1 MTYKGFDLGG
11 KRALVFG
18 GTSGLGKSIAIGLA
32 EAGADVVPVSRRADA
47 VSEVATEI
55 RALGR
60 DTLEIS
66 ADVTR
71 RDDIQRVI
79 DRMLSEMGG
88 IEILVNSAGTIKKIP
103 SLELADEDWDRVMTV
118 NLKGTWYACQMV
130 GRVMQ
135 SQMYGRIINIAS
147 IGAFLSAHE
156 VTSYC
161 ASKGAVVML
170 TRCLAAEWA
179 KYNIAVNALAP
190 GVFETPGNRDLI
202 HRPERQASILAH
214 TPMNRFGRLEEIQG
228 AAIYLASE
236 SASFVTGE
244 ITCVDG
250 GFLIHGI
257 GKFTELD
264 TLPRS

>member
-1 MTYKGFDLGG
+1 MAYNGFNLAG

-18 GTSGLGKSIAIGLA
+18 GTSGIGKSIAIGLA
-32 EAGADVVPVSRRADA
+32 EAGADVVAVSRRADA
-47 VSEVATEI
+47 VSEIAAEI
-55 RALGR
+55 RALGKN
-60 DTLEIS
+60 TLETT

-79 DRMLSEMGG
+79 DRMLAEMGG

-103 SLELADEDWDRVMTV
+103 SLELADEDWDRIMTV

-147 IGAFLSAHE
+147 IAAFLSAHE
-156 VTSYC
+156 VTAYC

-190 GVFETPGNRDLI
+190 GVFETPSNRDLI
-202 HRPERQASILAH
+202 HLPERQASITAH
-214 TPMNRFGRLEEIQG
+214 TPMKRYGRLGEIKG

-250 GFLIHGI
+250 GFMVQGI
-257 GKFTELD
+257 G
-264 TLPRS
+264 S

>member
-1 MTYKGFDLGG
+1 MAYNGFNLAG

-18 GTSGLGKSIAIGLA
+18 GTSGIGKSIAIGLA
-32 EAGADVVPVSRRADA
+32 EAGADVVAVSRRADA
-47 VSEVATEI
+47 VSEIAAEI

-60 DTLEIS
+60 NTLETT

-79 DRMLSEMGG
+79 VRMLAEMGG

-103 SLELADEDWDRVMTV
+103 SLELADEDWDRIMTV

-147 IGAFLSAHE
+147 IAAFLSAHE
-156 VTSYC
+156 VTAYC

-179 KYNIAVNALAP
+179 KYNVAVNALAP
-190 GVFETPGNRDLI
+190 GVFETPSNRDLI
-202 HRPERQASILAH
+202 HLPERHASITAH
-214 TPMNRFGRLEEIQG
+214 TPMKRYGRLEEIKG

-250 GFLIHGI
+250 GFMVQGI
-257 GKFTELD
+257 G
-264 TLPRS
+264 S